1 MRRGIRRRHGKRGTE
16 LIEFALVTS
25 FLLPLLFG
33 TVVVG
38 LNLGRA
44 IQVIQVSR
52 DTCHMYA
59 RSIDFSDPAN
69 QNIVVWLANGL
80 GITATGGRG
89 VVILSTVTFIGQAQC
104 TAGGLSTGQ
113 CTNINQPV
121 FIDRI
126 VIGNSSARASVFGT
140 PSAGL
145 IDSQG
150 NVSNYMTDASARA
163 VGFNSVLPLAAGD
176 VAYLTETYVV
186 SSDYGL
192 PGFTGTGVYSRAIF

>member
-1 MRRGIRRRHGKRGTE
+1 MQTRVRWKQRRRGTE

-33 TVVVG
+33 TVVTG
-38 LNLGRA
+38 LNLGRG
-44 IQVIQVSR
+44 IQVIQLSR

-89 VVILSTVTFIGQAQC
+89 VVILSTVTFIGQPQC
-104 TAGGLSTGQ
+104 TAGGLTTAQ

-126 VIGNSSARASVFGT
+126 VIGNASARASVFGT
-140 PSAGL
+140 PSPAL

-150 NVSNYMTDASARA
+150 NVSNYMTDTSARA
-163 VGFNSVLPLAAGD
+163 VGFNAVLALQAGD

-192 PGFTGTGVYSRAIF
+192 PGFTSTGVYSRAIF